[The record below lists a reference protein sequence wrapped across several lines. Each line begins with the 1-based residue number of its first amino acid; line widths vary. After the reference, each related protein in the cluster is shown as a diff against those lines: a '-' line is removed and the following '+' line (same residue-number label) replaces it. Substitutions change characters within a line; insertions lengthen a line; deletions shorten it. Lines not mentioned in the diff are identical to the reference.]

1 MELINKV
8 LKRFGLRVVEIK
20 TLNYLKTILTPEQIS
35 QLKGGKA

>member
-8 LKRFGLRVVEIK
+8 LKRFGLRVVKIK
-20 TLNYLKTILTPEQIS
+20 SLNYLKSILTAEQIS